1 MKNIVLKIGFICC
14 VLTIFA
20 FVPNANAQNVRIFF
34 VDSDYILQNIPEYG
48 DAQAQLDALSK
59 EWQKEID
66 NKFAAVEKLYKNYQA
81 EAVLIP
87 EELRKQKEKEI
98 IDAEKV
104 AQALQMQR
112 FGSDGDL
119 FKKREE
125 LVKPIQDKV
134 FTAIEKVAAE
144 KNIGIVL
151 DKAGAITMLY
161 ANVKFDISDDVLI
174 SMGYGYNIK
183 K

>member
-1 MKNIVLKIGFICC
+1 MKNTALKIGFICC
-14 VLTIFA
+14 FLTICA
-20 FVPNANAQNVRIFF
+20 FLPQANAQKIAF
-34 VDSDYILQNIPEYG
+34 VDSNYILQNIPEYS
-48 DAQAQLDALSK
+48 DAQAQLDTQSK

-66 NKFAAVEKLYKNYQA
+66 AKFSAVEKLYQNYQA

-87 EELRKQKEKEI
+87 EDLRKQKEKEI
-98 IDAEKV
+98 IDAEKA

-112 FGSDGDL
+112 FGSEGDL

-134 FTAIEKVAAE
+134 FTAIEAIAVE

-151 DKAGAITMLY
+151 DKAGAVTMLF
-161 ANVKFDISDDVLI
+161 ANVKHDISDDVLI
-174 SMGYGYNIK
+174 KMGYGYNIK
-183 K
+183 R

>member
-1 MKNIVLKIGFICC
+1 MKTIVLKIGFIGCFLALC
-14 VLTIFA
+14 A
-20 FVPNANAQNVRIFF
+20 FLPQANAQKIAF
-34 VDSDYILQNIPEYG
+34 VDSNYILQNIPEYG
-48 DAQAQLDALSK
+48 DAQAQLDAQSK

-66 NKFAAVEKLYKNYQA
+66 GKFAAIEKMFKAYQA

-87 EELRKQKEKEI
+87 EDLRKQKEKEI
-98 IDAEKV
+98 IDAEKA

-112 FGSDGDL
+112 FGADGDL

-134 FTAIEKVAAE
+134 FTAIEAIAVE
-144 KNIGIVL
+144 KNLGIVL
-151 DKAGAITMLY
+151 DKAGAVTMLY
-161 ANVKFDISDDVLI
+161 ASVKLDVSDDVLI
-174 SMGYGYNIK
+174 KLGYGYNIK

>member
-14 VLTIFA
+14 FLTICTFL
-20 FVPNANAQNVRIFF
+20 PKANAQKIVF
-34 VDSDYILQNIPEYG
+34 VDSNYILQNIPEYG
-48 DAQAQLDALSK
+48 DAQAQLDNLSK
-59 EWQKEID
+59 EWQKDID
-66 NKFAAVEKLYKNYQA
+66 TKFAAVEKLYKSYQA

-98 IDAEKV
+98 IDAEKA

-112 FGSDGDL
+112 FGAEGDL

-134 FTAIEKVAAE
+134 FTAIETIAAE
-144 KNIGIVL
+144 KNIAIVL
-151 DKAGAITMLY
+151 DKAGAVTMLY
-161 ANVKFDISDDVLI
+161 ANVKYDISDDVLI
-174 SMGYGYNIK
+174 NMGYGYSIK
-183 K
+183 R

>member
-1 MKNIVLKIGFICC
+1 MKNITLKIGFICC
-14 VLTIFA
+14 FLMVCA
-20 FVPNANAQNVRIFF
+20 FTPTANAQKIAF
-34 VDSDYILQNIPEYG
+34 VDSNYILQNIPEYG

-66 NKFAAVEKLYKNYQA
+66 AKFSAVEKLYQNYQA

-98 IDAEKV
+98 IDAEKA

-112 FGSDGDL
+112 FGAEGDL
-119 FKKREE
+119 FRKREE

-134 FTAIEKVAAE
+134 FTAIENIAAE
-144 KNIGIVL
+144 KNIAIVL
-151 DKAGAITMLY
+151 DKSGAVTMLY
-161 ANVKFDISDDVLI
+161 ANVKYDISDDVLI
-174 SMGYGYNIK
+174 NLGYGYNTK
-183 K
+183 R

>member
-1 MKNIVLKIGFICC
+1 MKNTAVKIGFICC
-14 VLTIFA
+14 FLMFCA
-20 FVPNANAQNVRIFF
+20 FLPNANAQKIAF
-34 VDSDYILQNIPEYG
+34 VDSNYILQNIPEYG
-48 DAQAQLDALSK
+48 DSQAQLDALSK
-59 EWQKEID
+59 EWQKDID
-66 NKFAAVEKLYKNYQA
+66 AKFSAVEKMFQNYQA

-98 IDAEKV
+98 IDAEKA

-112 FGSDGDL
+112 FGAEGDL

-134 FTAIEKVAAE
+134 FTAIEAVAAE

-151 DKAGAITMLY
+151 DKAGAVTMLY
-161 ANVKFDISDDVLI
+161 ASVKLDISDDVLI
-174 SMGYGYNIK
+174 KMGYGYSIK
-183 K
+183 R

>member
-1 MKNIVLKIGFICC
+1 MKNIVKIGFICC
-14 VLTIFA
+14 LLTVCA
-20 FVPNANAQNVRIFF
+20 FLPKANAQKIAF
-34 VDSDYILQNIPEYG
+34 VDSNYILQNIPEYG

-66 NKFAAVEKLYKNYQA
+66 TKFSAVEKLYQNYQA

-98 IDAEKV
+98 IDAEKA

-112 FGSDGDL
+112 FGAEGDL

-134 FTAIEKVAAE
+134 FTAIEAISVE

-151 DKAGAITMLY
+151 DKAGAVTMLY
-161 ANVKFDISDDVLI
+161 ANVKQDMSDDVLI
-174 SMGYGYNIK
+174 KLGYGYNIRK
-183 K
+183 

>member
-1 MKNIVLKIGFICC
+1 MKNFVLKIGFICC
-14 VLTIFA
+14 FLTICA
-20 FVPNANAQNVRIFF
+20 FLPQANAQKIAF
-34 VDSDYILQNIPEYG
+34 VDSNYILQNIPEYG
-48 DAQAQLDALSK
+48 DAQAQLDTQSK

-66 NKFAAVEKLYKNYQA
+66 AKFSAVEKLYQNYQA

-87 EELRKQKEKEI
+87 EDLRKQKEKEI
-98 IDAEKV
+98 IDAEKA

-112 FGSDGDL
+112 FGSEGDL

-134 FTAIEKVAAE
+134 FTAIEAIAVE

-151 DKAGAITMLY
+151 DKAGAVTMLF
-161 ANVKFDISDDVLI
+161 ANVKHDISDDVLI
-174 SMGYGYNIK
+174 KMGYGYNIK
-183 K
+183 R

>member
-14 VLTIFA
+14 FLTVCA
-20 FVPNANAQNVRIFF
+20 FLPQANAQKIAF
-34 VDSDYILQNIPEYG
+34 VDSNYILQNIPEYG

-66 NKFAAVEKLYKNYQA
+66 AKFSAVEKLYQNYQA

-98 IDAEKV
+98 IDSEKA

-112 FGSDGDL
+112 FGADGDL

-134 FTAIEKVAAE
+134 FSAIELVSVE

-151 DKAGAITMLY
+151 DKSGAVTMLY
-161 ANVKFDISDDVLI
+161 ANVKHDISDDVLI
-174 SMGYGYNIK
+174 KLGYGYNIRR
-183 K
+183 

>member
-1 MKNIVLKIGFICC
+1 MKNITVKIGFICC
-14 VLTIFA
+14 FLMVCA
-20 FVPNANAQNVRIFF
+20 FLPNANAQKIAF
-34 VDSDYILQNIPEYG
+34 VDSNYILQNIPEYG

-66 NKFAAVEKLYKNYQA
+66 AKFSAVEKMFQNYQA

-98 IDAEKV
+98 IDAEKA

-112 FGSDGDL
+112 FGAEGDL

-134 FTAIEKVAAE
+134 FTAIEAIAAE

-151 DKAGAITMLY
+151 DKAGAVTMLY
-161 ANVKFDISDDVLI
+161 ASVKLDISDDVLI
-174 SMGYGYNIK
+174 KMGYGYSIK
-183 K
+183 R

>member
-1 MKNIVLKIGFICC
+1 MKNTVLKIGFICC
-14 VLTIFA
+14 FLTICA
-20 FVPNANAQNVRIFF
+20 FLPQANAQKIAF
-34 VDSDYILQNIPEYG
+34 VDSNYILQNIPEYG
-48 DAQAQLDALSK
+48 DAQAQLDTQSK

-66 NKFAAVEKLYKNYQA
+66 AKFSAVEKLYQNYQA

-87 EELRKQKEKEI
+87 EDLRKQKEKEI
-98 IDAEKV
+98 IDAEKA

-112 FGSDGDL
+112 FGSEGDL

-134 FTAIEKVAAE
+134 FTAIEAIAVE

-151 DKAGAITMLY
+151 DKAGAVTMLF
-161 ANVKFDISDDVLI
+161 ANVKHDISDDVLI
-174 SMGYGYNIK
+174 KMGYGYNIK
-183 K
+183 R

>member
-1 MKNIVLKIGFICC
+1 MKNIVKIGFICC
-14 VLTIFA
+14 LLTVCA
-20 FVPNANAQNVRIFF
+20 FLPKANAQKIAF
-34 VDSDYILQNIPEYG
+34 VDSNYILQNIPEYG

-66 NKFAAVEKLYKNYQA
+66 TKFSAVEKLYQNYQA

-98 IDAEKV
+98 IDAEKA

-112 FGSDGDL
+112 FGAEGDL

-125 LVKPIQDKV
+125 LVKSIQDKV
-134 FTAIEKVAAE
+134 FTAIEAIAVE

-151 DKAGAITMLY
+151 DKAGAVTMLY
-161 ANVKFDISDDVLI
+161 ANVKQDMSDDVLI
-174 SMGYGYNIK
+174 KLGYGYNIRK
-183 K
+183 

>member
-1 MKNIVLKIGFICC
+1 MKNTVLKIGFIGCF
-14 VLTIFA
+14 LTIFA
-20 FVPNANAQNVRIFF
+20 LLPQANAQKIAF
-34 VDSDYILQNIPEYG
+34 VDSNYILQNIPEYG

-66 NKFAAVEKLYKNYQA
+66 GKFSAVEKLFQNYQA

-87 EELRKQKEKEI
+87 EDLRKQKEKEI
-98 IDAEKV
+98 IDAEKT

-112 FGSDGDL
+112 FGADGDL

-134 FTAIEKVAAE
+134 FTAIETIAAE

-151 DKAGAITMLY
+151 DKAGAVTMLY
-161 ANVKFDISDDVLI
+161 ANVKLDISDDVLI
-174 SMGYGYNIK
+174 KMGYGYNIRK
-183 K
+183 

>member
-1 MKNIVLKIGFICC
+1 MKTIVLKIGFICC
-14 VLTIFA
+14 FLTLCA
-20 FVPNANAQNVRIFF
+20 FLPNVNAQKIAF
-34 VDSDYILQNIPEYG
+34 VDSNYILQNIPEYG

-59 EWQKEID
+59 EWQKDID
-66 NKFAAVEKLYKNYQA
+66 TKFAAIEKMFQAYQA

-87 EELRKQKEKEI
+87 EDLRKQKEKEI
-98 IDAEKV
+98 VDAEKA

-112 FGSDGDL
+112 FGAEGDL

-134 FTAIEKVAAE
+134 FTAIEAIAVE

-151 DKAGAITMLY
+151 DKAGAVTMLY
-161 ANVKFDISDDVLI
+161 ANVKNDISDDVLI
-174 SMGYGYNIK
+174 KMGYGYNIK
-183 K
+183 R